1 MVDAVN
7 RSGFLSSTSSGAIPA
22 SRTGDL
28 VPRVAPDCF
37 VAHNATVIGDVTL
50 GEQAST
56 WFNTV
61 LRGDVEPIV
70 VGARTNIQDGA
81 ILHTDPG
88 SPLILGTEV
97 TVGHMAMLHGCT
109 VGDGSLIGIGAIVL
123 TGARIGK
130 GCIVGAGAL
139 VTERMVVPDGSV
151 VLGSP
156 AKVVRLVTEGQA
168 VEIRAGVAHYV
179 ANAARYSAAQ
189 HHG

>member
-1 MVDAVN
+1 M
-7 RSGFLSSTSSGAIPA
+7 GGQE
-22 SRTGDL
+22 
-28 VPRVAPDCF
+28 PRVAADCF
-37 VAHNATVIGDVTL
+37 IADNATLIGDVTL
-50 GEQAST
+50 GEQASV

-88 SPLILGTEV
+88 SPLTIGADV

-123 TGARIGK
+123 SGARIGR

-139 VTERMVVPDGSV
+139 VTEGTVVPDRTV

-156 AKVVRLVTEGQA
+156 AKVARPVTEQQA
-168 VEIRAGVAHYV
+168 VEIRAGAAHYV
-179 ANAARYSAAQ
+179 ANAARYQRLHSTDKVCP
-189 HHG
+189 